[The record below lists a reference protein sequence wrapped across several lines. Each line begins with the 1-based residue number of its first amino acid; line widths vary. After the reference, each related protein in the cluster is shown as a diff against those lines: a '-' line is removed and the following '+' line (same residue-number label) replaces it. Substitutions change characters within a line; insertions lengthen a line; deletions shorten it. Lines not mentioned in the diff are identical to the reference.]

1 MCIKI
6 NRIVVLIFSI
16 VFLSNTKADE
26 TSLKERLINTEKNN
40 KEFVEELIKQ
50 KRSKHI
56 GIKFNS
62 IKDLREQMIENERIQ
77 NETALKN
84 EENQTDDKKIITDNL
99 STEDNNN
106 SNNAN
111 NETSPV
117 NLEIE
122 EAKSTCADIGFKEGT
137 EKFGE
142 CVLKLYSRNKNKKKE
157 MISKKK
163 KIIQE
168 QRTLAKEKQ
177 LRELEIQER
186 KARLELMEKQK
197 KALEQEQRDREWDAA
212 QDLIDRGL
220 KRGKYAEPTPPPPQN
235 RTMDCIVVGDNMLNC
250 Y

>member
-1 MCIKI
+1 
-6 NRIVVLIFSI
+6 
-16 VFLSNTKADE
+16 
-26 TSLKERLINTEKNN
+26 LINTEKNN

-163 KIIQE
+163 RRLEEERLQLE
-168 QRTLAKEKQ
+168 QASREARE
-177 LRELEIQER
+177 RELERQER
-186 KARLELMEKQK
+186 QERLRIEKERL
-197 KALEQEQRDREWDAA
+197 ALEKERYEQKRRDEAVDW
-212 QDLIDRGL
+212 LIDQGQRL
-220 KRGKYAEPTPPPPQN
+220 NRTGKYAEPTPPPPQN
-235 RTMDCIVVGDNMLNC
+235 MNCIVIGDNMLSCN
-250 Y
+250 